1 MKPSF
6 FYIIKQKLFG
16 KNFLYEFC
24 FKNKKTLD
32 VGCGEGKFL
41 SYDKKFITGIDTS
54 KSCVE
59 RLKKEGYQVELASA
73 DKVPFADG
81 SFEAVHSHN
90 VIEHLPI
97 PLAYGMIKESAR
109 VLASG
114 GIMVISSEMPTKKFW
129 NTFGHVKPYP
139 PSAIRKLL
147 REESREEFE
156 PIVTLSFVDV
166 FYLGNYHTN
175 KILYFISAFLG
186 YYTSV
191 CRREYFV
198 VLQKK

>member
-6 FYIIKQKLFG
+6 FYIIRQKLKG
-16 KNFLYEFC
+16 KNFLYEFY

-41 SYDKKFITGIDTS
+41 SYDKKLITGIDTNVACI
-54 KSCVE
+54 K
-59 RLKKEGYQVELASA
+59 RLKGEGYTAELASA
-73 DKVPFADG
+73 EKIPFGDG
-81 SFEAVHSHN
+81 SFEAIHCHN
-90 VIEHLPI
+90 VIEHLPVS
-97 PLAYGMIKESAR
+97 LAYAMIKESAR
-109 VLASG
+109 VLKSG
-114 GIMVISSEMPTKKFW
+114 GIFVLSSEMPTKNFW

-156 PIVTLSFVDV
+156 PVVTLSFVDV
-166 FYLGNYHTN
+166 FYLGNYHAN
-175 KILYFISAFLG
+175 KILYFISAFMG
-186 YYTSV
+186 YYTSA